1 MASSNL
7 HAHNG
12 YKIKKKFEQTVMILE
27 TEKTYE
33 FYFLPW
39 WQFNMFNKKIII
51 DIELQL
57 FLCLYKLIKIT
68 L

>member
-7 HAHNG
+7 HVHNG
-12 YKIKKKFEQTVMILE
+12 YKIKKFEQTVMILE